1 MPPRAHG
8 PITTPT
14 VDRAVDSV
22 MDAAGV
28 RVGDG
33 RRRGA
38 HLFRHNAA
46 TTIVGSGM
54 SPVVAGAALGHED
67 PGTVDRY
74 LHADVEHLRECALDV
89 SPFGLGEGAF
99 DV

>member
-1 MPPRAHG
+1 
-8 PITTPT
+8 
-14 VDRAVDSV
+14 

-28 RVGDG
+28 RVGGG
-33 RRRGA
+33 RGRGA
-38 HLFRHNAA
+38 HLFRHNVA

-54 SPVVAGAALGHED
+54 QPALATAALGHED

-74 LHADVEHLRECALDV
+74 LHADVEHLRSCALDV
-89 SPFGLGEGAF
+89 SAFGLGEGAF